1 MKQYQ
6 IFVTGKEGI
15 FDPAGETSKNALA
28 NLGYTGIE
36 SLRIG
41 KFIELEV
48 ADSITDE
55 QIEEMCQKLL
65 ANPVIEDYKI
75 TSI

>member
-6 IFVTGKEGI
+6 IFVTNKEGI
-15 FDPAGETSKNALA
+15 FDPAGETSKNALS
-28 NLGYTGIE
+28 NLGY
-36 SLRIG
+36 SSVSRVNIG

-48 ADSITDE
+48 ADGTSDAE
-55 QIEEMCQKLL
+55 IEEMCQKLL

-75 TSI
+75 RTI

>member
-15 FDPAGETSKNALA
+15 FDPAGETSKSALE
-28 NLGYTGIE
+28 NLGYSSIE

-48 ADSITDE
+48 ADATTDE
-55 QIEEMCQKLL
+55 EVEEMCQKLL
-65 ANPVIEDYKI
+65 ANPVIEDYTIK
-75 TSI
+75 SV